1 MEVLIILEY
10 SYSAFYITTRIKHH
24 IYAFYKTSVP
34 ISHIIK
40 PGEVEHMDTEH
51 WNAPIPGVAQFDTAR
66 TGVHRRK
73 RHKSFLET

>member
-10 SYSAFYITTRIKHH
+10 SYSAFYIITRIKPQLCT
-24 IYAFYKTSVP
+24 FYKMSVP

-40 PGEVEHMDTEH
+40 AGEVEHMDTEH

>member
-10 SYSAFYITTRIKHH
+10 SYSAFYIITRIKPQLCT
-24 IYAFYKTSVP
+24 FYKMSVP

-66 TGVHRRK
+66 IGVHTKK